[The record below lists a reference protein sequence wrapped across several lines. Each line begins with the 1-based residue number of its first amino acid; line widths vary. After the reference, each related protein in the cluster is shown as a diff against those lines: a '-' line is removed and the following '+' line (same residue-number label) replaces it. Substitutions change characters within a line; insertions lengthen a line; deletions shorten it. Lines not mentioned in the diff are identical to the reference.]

1 MNCKGGRG
9 DLGVVSPLRLRRV
22 APTQTRPF
30 SASGGSRAGFGG
42 LAMTVLG
49 ARRHEILLVHPLLTP
64 LNSKGPA
71 LTVRVSDNNDF
82 YRARRVPPPLN
93 SPTFDTVRSTL
104 YDLTFSRYNI
114 YHVAV

>member
-49 ARRHEILLVHPLLTP
+49 ARRHEIL
-64 LNSKGPA
+64 
-71 LTVRVSDNNDF
+71 
-82 YRARRVPPPLN
+82 
-93 SPTFDTVRSTL
+93 
-104 YDLTFSRYNI
+104 
-114 YHVAV
+114 